1 MRLRSNISS
10 ALDQPR
16 TGVPQVPGV
25 GTWETTNLR
34 VPRSNPQSSLLAVVL
49 TLGALL
55 FTTACKSPHVAVTVQ
70 NQTGAEVRLLEV
82 DYPSAS
88 FGADHLAL
96 GASMHYSIAVTG
108 SGPMKLQYT
117 MPNNAVAQATGPEI
131 SEGESGTLS
140 ILLTPDGHAEFHP
153 DLHPK

>member
-1 MRLRSNISS
+1 MSLAYKIFRAPSLPPFSVARVGNNKPHSSRL
-10 ALDQPR
+10 AL
-16 TGVPQVPGV
+16 
-25 GTWETTNLR
+25 
-34 VPRSNPQSSLLAVVL
+34 AL

-55 FTTACKSPHVAVTVQ
+55 LATACKSPHVAVTVQ

-88 FGADHLAL
+88 FGSDHLAP

-117 MPNNAVAQATGPEI
+117 MPNNAVAQATGPQV

-140 ILLTPDGHAEFHP
+140 ILLTPNGHAEFLP
-153 DLHPK
+153 DLHK